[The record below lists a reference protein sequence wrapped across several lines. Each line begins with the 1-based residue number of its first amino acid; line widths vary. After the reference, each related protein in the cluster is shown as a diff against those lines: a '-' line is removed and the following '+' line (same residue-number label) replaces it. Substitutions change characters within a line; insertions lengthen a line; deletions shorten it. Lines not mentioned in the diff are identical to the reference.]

1 MNILNKI
8 SENTLYSFL
17 REIQKSFK
25 YFLIVLLTTQVINLY
40 AQDQIGDNI
49 IYEEQSAIQFG
60 YRTIISD
67 DAQIVAVASR
77 YGSPSDSKNIEGMV
91 AIFKYDSSL
100 ENDPTKN
107 VWQRIG
113 LIEGEANYDLSGDGI
128 SMSSDGYIIAIGAGF
143 NDGGAMSA
151 GHVRVYQYVVDNG
164 IGNWVQM
171 GNDIDGTD
179 RSDRLGQSLALSGD
193 GKRLAVGIPYA
204 DGDGNSVNM
213 AGAVRIYDWNDTSWD
228 QIGEIIHGD
237 TILDIRGM
245 DVDISA
251 DGTTVSI
258 VDLDLFSSDEKS
270 EVSIYRYNSDS
281 SAWIIMGDAISE
293 ESEANSS
300 SYETS
305 LSADGSIVAIG
316 NGTHDLAISDTII
329 ATEDYGNFEEGD
341 TLVTDNISNAG
352 WVRVFKY
359 SSSTNSWDQMG
370 QSIVGSRED
379 IFGAGLS
386 ISADG
391 TILAASA
398 YKGYGTVNNKYASY
412 DWFYKENPMGYL
424 RVYNFNG
431 SQWSQQAEV
440 VGDTLEELGGLGRV
454 DLTPDGKYFVVGSP
468 QQRYSSTNNN
478 DHVKVFTA
486 ATDTVAAN
494 ISSVSLDSTNSEL
507 TIQFSE
513 SVSGVSNSQL
523 GIDDFVLSISGGTAT
538 LNAKDYVAEVT
549 EDQTSWMIKFSTTGT
564 ANGSE
569 ILTVDLASDSS
580 IVDGFGNFSVSGQI
594 NNTVSLLD
602 KIPPR
607 ITFNATVGT
616 DVIADGSVTN
626 DATLTLNFTASEAG
640 TGFESDDVTV
650 TNASI
655 TNFTAS
661 SDTVY
666 SALLTPT
673 AEGDVTVA
681 IDAGAFKDAANNS
694 NIASTQFHWS
704 YDITTPTIT
713 ITADDDSSNVVI
725 NGYTTSD
732 EFIKLNFM
740 LSESSQAQ
748 YNTYD
753 FTAEDLTVTGGVI
766 SNFLALSSTEY
777 RATFTPESEG
787 RTTIDVAAN
796 VFMDEAG
803 NFNTAAPQF
812 SWTQLTTGPVL
823 DILVSNGTSSLNTGL
838 VTSDSILKVTF
849 ESGGRIINDFTADDI
864 SVSGG
869 TISDFIKV
877 GLSENAY
884 WTATFT
890 PSSEGVATIDIA
902 SGLFTDSFGLSNLSS
917 TQFSWTYDK
926 TGPTVSI
933 TASNGINEIA
943 RTSTTNDSELS
954 ITFETSETTTDFT
967 FDDITVSGGTLSDF
981 SALSATTY
989 NAIFTPSSDGQMVIR
1004 VVAGVFSDAAGNSSQ
1019 SIAKFSWFYDA
1030 TRPNME
1036 ITASNGTDEIAD
1048 VSSTNDSTLI
1058 LTFTSS
1064 EAVTDFTVTDI
1075 TLSGG
1080 LISDFSSTNDSVY
1093 TATFTPSADGATTID
1108 VDENSFTDA
1117 SGNDNMSAPQF
1128 HWTYDSTS
1136 PSIVITASDGE
1147 YTISD
1152 GSISNDAS
1160 LTLEITISESTSNFS
1175 VDDIVVS
1182 GGTLSSFAAY
1192 SSTSYHAI
1200 FTPNSE
1206 GATTIDIPAGA
1217 LTDAT
1222 GNSSLVA
1229 DQFNWTYK
1237 TTGPTLVK
1245 TAQEEL
1251 SGLELVN
1258 GGATNDDKIDFT
1270 FTLSEL
1276 STDFKVD
1283 DLVTSLGEFNNFQIV
1298 SDTVFTASYFSYME
1312 GTHTVDLPS
1321 GSFTDAIGN
1330 SNLSSNQFT
1339 WEYDKTSPSITISAT
1354 HGTNL
1359 IEDKSSSNDNALTLT
1374 FTTSEKAIDFSSD
1387 DVSVTGGNLSSF
1399 STSDSTTFIA
1409 TFTPTSD
1416 GIKTIQVGMSV
1427 FNDAVSN
1434 GNIASEDFNW
1444 TYDGTSPSM
1453 EITATSG
1460 GNGIAS
1466 GEVSNDLALMLT
1478 FTTSEATSD
1487 FTIDDLVVSGG
1498 KISNFESSSNTVYHA
1513 TFTPSQDGLTSIDVK
1528 DESFTDAAGNMNG
1541 SVAHFEWTYNSTP
1554 PSMTIIASNGTSEV
1568 LDGATT
1574 NDASLN
1580 ITFESSEAT
1589 LDFTSEDIIVA
1600 GGTISN
1606 FQVNSE
1612 NTFTAEFTPTAEG
1625 ATTVHYEV
1633 GAFTNSYGTAN
1644 ETAEQFNWVYKTTGP
1659 TMSITASNGDEAVLS
1674 GSTTNDEYL
1683 IVTFGSSSS
1692 TSDFTVEDI
1701 LVTGGTISEF
1711 LASND
1716 TVYSAKF
1723 TKSGEN
1729 LTTIDVASGSFK
1741 DATGNANLSATQFV
1755 WTHDISGPSITMR
1768 VTDGLDEISDGS
1780 KTNDPALNLIF
1791 SMSEPTLGF
1800 DVSDIVLDGG
1810 TVSNFN
1816 TLSTTEF
1823 GAIFTPNSES
1833 LVSISVNAGSFT
1845 DAFGNFNSDSINYTW
1860 TYDKT
1865 RPNMII
1871 TAKAGPH
1878 KVKNNST
1885 TGNPKLKVT
1894 FTANEATTDFEEED
1908 ITVTGGA
1915 ISNFTAVSRKVY
1927 TAVFTPFKEG
1937 LTTINVHPKRFTD
1950 KAGNPGRA
1958 AAKTYNWTYKTSGPS
1973 ITISATNGVD
1983 EVVTGSTTIDSLL
1996 EVTFTTSEKTISFSV
2011 DDLSA
2016 SGGEFSNFQ
2025 ILDSVIYKAIFT
2037 PTITGTTTIDVDAN
2051 MLENIVG
2058 NGNRAATQFVWTY
2071 DGVIEEE
2078 VNQAPI
2084 LDDLIFSLA
2093 ENSEVGSFV
2102 GTLTATDPDGDALTY
2117 VIISGNTSNTFNLD
2131 SLTAELKVADSTAL
2145 DFETMQIFSLEV
2157 EVSDGLLS
2165 DTGSVVINILDVD
2178 EVEDEDE
2185 ETLGFTNASSM
2196 VYPNPS
2202 NGFVN
2207 IKMAAFKEATI
2218 YNLSGK
2224 KVLRSTDNYM
2234 DVSALSEG
2242 VYIIK
2247 LENRSGD
2254 RFSTR
2259 LIKE

>member
-1 MNILNKI
+1 M
-8 SENTLYSFL
+8 
-17 REIQKSFK
+17 
-25 YFLIVLLTTQVINLY
+25 
-40 AQDQIGDNI
+40 
-49 IYEEQSAIQFG
+49 
-60 YRTIISD
+60 
-67 DAQIVAVASR
+67 
-77 YGSPSDSKNIEGMV
+77 
-91 AIFKYDSSL
+91 
-100 ENDPTKN
+100 
-107 VWQRIG
+107 
-113 LIEGEANYDLSGDGI
+113 
-128 SMSSDGYIIAIGAGF
+128 
-143 NDGGAMSA
+143 
-151 GHVRVYQYVVDNG
+151 
-164 IGNWVQM
+164 
-171 GNDIDGTD
+171 
-179 RSDRLGQSLALSGD
+179 
-193 GKRLAVGIPYA
+193 
-204 DGDGNSVNM
+204 
-213 AGAVRIYDWNDTSWD
+213 
-228 QIGEIIHGD
+228 
-237 TILDIRGM
+237 
-245 DVDISA
+245 
-251 DGTTVSI
+251 
-258 VDLDLFSSDEKS
+258 
-270 EVSIYRYNSDS
+270 
-281 SAWIIMGDAISE
+281 
-293 ESEANSS
+293 
-300 SYETS
+300 
-305 LSADGSIVAIG
+305 
-316 NGTHDLAISDTII
+316 
-329 ATEDYGNFEEGD
+329 
-341 TLVTDNISNAG
+341 
-352 WVRVFKY
+352 
-359 SSSTNSWDQMG
+359 
-370 QSIVGSRED
+370 
-379 IFGAGLS
+379 
-386 ISADG
+386 
-391 TILAASA
+391 
-398 YKGYGTVNNKYASY
+398 
-412 DWFYKENPMGYL
+412 
-424 RVYNFNG
+424 
-431 SQWSQQAEV
+431 
-440 VGDTLEELGGLGRV
+440 
-454 DLTPDGKYFVVGSP
+454 
-468 QQRYSSTNNN
+468 
-478 DHVKVFTA
+478 
-486 ATDTVAAN
+486 
-494 ISSVSLDSTNSEL
+494 
-507 TIQFSE
+507 
-513 SVSGVSNSQL
+513 
-523 GIDDFVLSISGGTAT
+523 
-538 LNAKDYVAEVT
+538 
-549 EDQTSWMIKFSTTGT
+549 
-564 ANGSE
+564 
-569 ILTVDLASDSS
+569 
-580 IVDGFGNFSVSGQI
+580 
-594 NNTVSLLD
+594 
-602 KIPPR
+602 
-607 ITFNATVGT
+607 
-616 DVIADGSVTN
+616 
-626 DATLTLNFTASEAG
+626 
-640 TGFESDDVTV
+640 
-650 TNASI
+650 
-655 TNFTAS
+655 
-661 SDTVY
+661 
-666 SALLTPT
+666 
-673 AEGDVTVA
+673 
-681 IDAGAFKDAANNS
+681 
-694 NIASTQFHWS
+694 
-704 YDITTPTIT
+704 
-713 ITADDDSSNVVI
+713 
-725 NGYTTSD
+725 
-732 EFIKLNFM
+732 
-740 LSESSQAQ
+740 
-748 YNTYD
+748 
-753 FTAEDLTVTGGVI
+753 
-766 SNFLALSSTEY
+766 
-777 RATFTPESEG
+777 
-787 RTTIDVAAN
+787 
-796 VFMDEAG
+796 
-803 NFNTAAPQF
+803 
-812 SWTQLTTGPVL
+812 
-823 DILVSNGTSSLNTGL
+823 
-838 VTSDSILKVTF
+838 
-849 ESGGRIINDFTADDI
+849 
-864 SVSGG
+864 SGG
-869 TISDFIKV
+869 TISDFLKV
-877 GLSENAY
+877 GSSENAY

-890 PSSEGVATIDIA
+890 PSTEGVATIDIA

-926 TGPTVSI
+926 TGPSVSI

-943 RTSTTNDSELS
+943 RTSTTNDSELT
-954 ITFETSETTTDFT
+954 ITFETSETTTDFAL
-967 FDDITVSGGTLSDF
+967 DDITASGGTLSDF

-1004 VVAGVFSDAAGNSSQ
+1004 VVAGVFSDAAGNGSQ
-1019 SIAKFSWFYDA
+1019 STAKFSWFYDG

-1075 TLSGG
+1075 IVSGG
-1080 LISDFSSTNDSVY
+1080 SISNFSSANDSVY

-1117 SGNDNMSAPQF
+1117 SGNNNMSAPQF
-1128 HWTYDSTS
+1128 HWTYDATS
-1136 PSIVITASDGE
+1136 PGVVITASDGE

-1160 LTLEITISESTSNFS
+1160 LTLEITTSESTSNFS
-1175 VDDIVVS
+1175 IDDIIVT
-1182 GGTLSSFAAY
+1182 GGNLSSFAAF

-1200 FTPNSE
+1200 FTPNAE
-1206 GATTIDIPAGA
+1206 GATTIDISAGA
-1217 LTDAT
+1217 FTDAT
-1222 GNSSLVA
+1222 GNSSLAA

-1237 TTGPTLVK
+1237 TTGPSLVK
-1245 TAQEEL
+1245 TATEGL

-1258 GGATNDDKIDFT
+1258 GGATNDDNIDFT
-1270 FTLSEL
+1270 FTISEL
-1276 STDFKVD
+1276 SSDFTVD
-1283 DLVTSLGEFNNFQIV
+1283 DLVTSLGEFNNFQTV

-1321 GSFTDAIGN
+1321 GSFTDAVGN
-1330 SNLSSNQFT
+1330 SNLSSNQFI
-1339 WEYDKTSPSITISAT
+1339 WEYDKTSPSITISAA

-1359 IEDKSSSNDNALTLT
+1359 IEDNSSSNDNALTLT
-1374 FTTSEKAIDFSSD
+1374 FTTSEKTIDFSSD

-1416 GIKTIQVGMSV
+1416 GITTIQVGMSV

-1434 GNIASEDFNW
+1434 GNIASQDFNW
-1444 TYDGTSPSM
+1444 TYDGTSPTM

-1460 GNGIAS
+1460 GNAIAS

-1478 FTTSEATSD
+1478 FTSSEATSD
-1487 FTIDDLVVSGG
+1487 FTIDDLFVSGG

-1528 DESFTDAAGNMNG
+1528 DESFTDAVGNTNG
-1541 SVAHFEWTYNSTP
+1541 SVAHFEWTYSSTP
-1554 PSMTIIASNGTSEV
+1554 PSMAINASNGTNEV

-1589 LDFTSEDIIVA
+1589 SDFTAEDIIVT

-1606 FQVNSE
+1606 FQVNGE
-1612 NTFTAEFTPTAEG
+1612 NTFTAEFTPNAEG
-1625 ATTVHYEV
+1625 ATTIHYEV

-1659 TMSITASNGDEAVLS
+1659 TMSITASNGNEAVLN

-1683 IVTFGSSSS
+1683 IVTFESSSS
-1692 TSDFTVEDI
+1692 TSDFTVDDI

-1741 DATGNANLSATQFV
+1741 DAIGNANLSATQFV

-1780 KTNDPALNLIF
+1780 KTNDPALILTF

-1816 TLSTTEF
+1816 TLSTTEYS
-1823 GAIFTPNSES
+1823 AIFTPTRES
-1833 LVSISVNAGSFT
+1833 TVSISVNAESFT
-1845 DAFGNFNSDSINYTW
+1845 DAFGNFNADSINYTW
-1860 TYDKT
+1860 TYDIT

-1894 FTANEATTDFEEED
+1894 FTVNEATTDFEEED

-1950 KAGNPGRA
+1950 KAGNLGRA
-1958 AAKTYNWTYKTSGPS
+1958 AAKRYNWTYKTSGPS

-1983 EVVTGSTTIDSLL
+1983 EVVTGSTTIDPSL
-1996 EVTFTTSEKTISFSV
+1996 EVTFTTSEKTIGFSV

-2025 ILDSVIYKAIFT
+2025 ILDSIIYKGTFT

-2051 MLENIVG
+2051 MFENIVG
-2058 NGNRAATQFVWTY
+2058 NGNRAATQFVWTF

-2084 LDDLIFSLA
+2084 LNDAIFSLA
-2093 ENSEVGSFV
+2093 ENSEIGSLVGI
-2102 GTLTATDPDGDALTY
+2102 LTATDADSDTLTFT
-2117 VIISGNTSNTFNLD
+2117 IIGGNTSNTFILD
-2131 SLTAELKVADSTAL
+2131 SLTAELKVSDSTAL
-2145 DFETMQIFSLEV
+2145 DYETTQIFSLEV

-2185 ETLGFTNASSM
+2185 ETLGFANASSM
-2196 VYPNPS
+2196 IYPNPS
-2202 NGFVN
+2202 NGVVN

-2224 KVLRSTDNYM
+2224 RIMRSTDNYM

>member
-1 MNILNKI
+1 MRFAQDSPKI
-8 SENTLYSFL
+8 GIYAFP
-17 REIQKSFK
+17 RGIQKSFK
-25 YFLIVLLTTQVINLY
+25 YFLIILLITQSIDLF
-40 AQDQIGDNI
+40 AQDQIGNNV

-128 SMSSDGYIIAIGAGF
+128 SMSSDGSIIAIGAGF

-213 AGAVRIYDWNDTSWD
+213 AGAVQIYDWNDTSWD

-258 VDLDLFSSDEKS
+258 VDLDLFSSDEQS

-293 ESEANSS
+293 ETEANSS

-316 NGTHDLAISDTII
+316 NGTHDLAVSDTII

-454 DLTPDGKYFVVGSP
+454 DLTSDGKYFVVGSP

-478 DHVKVFTA
+478 DHAKVFTA
-486 ATDTVAAN
+486 ATDTVAAT
-494 ISSVSLDSTNSEL
+494 ISSISLDSTNSEL

-513 SVSGVSNSQL
+513 SVSGVGNSQL
-523 GIDDFVLSISGGTAT
+523 GIDDFVLSISGGAAT

-602 KIPPR
+602 KIPPQ
-607 ITFNATVGT
+607 ITFTATDGT
-616 DVIADGSVTN
+616 DFIADGSVTN
-626 DATLTLNFTASEAG
+626 DATLTLNFTASEVG

-732 EFIKLNFM
+732 EFIKLNFT
-740 LSESSQAQ
+740 LSESSQDQ
-748 YNTYD
+748 NDTYD

-823 DILVSNGTSSLNTGL
+823 DILVSNGTSSLSTGL
-838 VTSDSILKVTF
+838 VTSDSILNITF

-869 TISDFIKV
+869 TIGDFIKV

-943 RTSTTNDSELS
+943 RTSKTNDSELS
-954 ITFETSETTTDFT
+954 ITFETSETTTDFAL
-967 FDDITVSGGTLSDF
+967 DDITVSGGTLSDF
-981 SALSATTY
+981 SALNATTY

-1030 TRPNME
+1030 TKPNME

-1064 EAVTDFTVTDI
+1064 ESVADFTVTDI
-1075 TLSGG
+1075 IMGG
-1080 LISDFSSTNDSVY
+1080 AGGSISDFSSTNDSVY

-1128 HWTYDSTS
+1128 HWTYDATS
-1136 PSIVITASDGE
+1136 PGVVITASDAE

-1160 LTLEITISESTSNFS
+1160 LTLEITTSESTSNFS
-1175 VDDIVVS
+1175 VDDIVVT

-1200 FTPNSE
+1200 FTPNLE
-1206 GATTIDIPAGA
+1206 GATTIDISAGA
-1217 LTDAT
+1217 FTDAT
-1222 GNSSLVA
+1222 GNSSLAA

-1339 WEYDKTSPSITISAT
+1339 WEYDKTSPSITISAA

-1359 IEDKSSSNDNALTLT
+1359 IEDNSSSNDNALTLT

-1416 GIKTIQVGMSV
+1416 GITTIQVGMSV

-1444 TYDGTSPSM
+1444 TYDGTSPTM

-1460 GNGIAS
+1460 GNAIAS

-1487 FTIDDLVVSGG
+1487 FTIDDFIVSGG

-1580 ITFESSEAT
+1580 VTFESSEAT
-1589 LDFTSEDIIVA
+1589 LDFTSEDIIVT

-1633 GAFTNSYGTAN
+1633 GAFTNSYGTVN
-1644 ETAEQFNWVYKTTGP
+1644 QTAEQFNWVYKTTGP
-1659 TMSITASNGDEAVLS
+1659 TMSITASNGDEAVLN

-1692 TSDFTVEDI
+1692 TSDFTVDDI

-1711 LASND
+1711 LAFND

-1780 KTNDPALNLIF
+1780 KTNDPALILIF

-1823 GAIFTPNSES
+1823 GATFTPTSES
-1833 LVSISVNAGSFT
+1833 LVSISVNAGGFT

-1860 TYDKT
+1860 TYDIT

-1894 FTANEATTDFEEED
+1894 FTANEATTDFEEGD

-1973 ITISATNGVD
+1973 IVISATNGVD
-1983 EVVTGSTTIDSLL
+1983 EVVTGSTTIDSSL
-1996 EVTFTTSEKTISFSV
+1996 EVTFTCSEQTIGFTV

-2016 SGGEFSNFQ
+2016 SGGQFSNFQ
-2025 ILDSVIYKAIFT
+2025 MLDSIIYRATFT
-2037 PTITGTTTIDVDAN
+2037 PTITGATTIDVDAN
-2051 MLENIVG
+2051 MFENIVG
-2058 NGNRAATQFVWTY
+2058 NGNRAATQFIWTF
-2071 DGVIEEE
+2071 DGVIEEI
-2078 VNQAPI
+2078 VNQPPTITA
-2084 LDDLIFSLA
+2084 DTYSLA
-2093 ENSEVGSFV
+2093 ENSAN
-2102 GTLTATDPDGDALTY
+2102 GTVLGTIEATDPDGDTLIYTI
-2117 VIISGNTSNTFNLD
+2117 VSGNDAEAFSLNSNSGELTVSTS
-2131 SLTAELKVADSTAL
+2131 SAL
-2145 DFETMQIFSLEV
+2145 DFETTPTYSLV
-2157 EVSDGLLS
+2157 IEVSDGASS
-2165 DTGSVVINILDVD
+2165 DSALFLINLTDVD
-2178 EVEDEDE
+2178 EEEEE
-2185 ETLGFTNASSM
+2185 ETLSLADASEM
-2196 VYPNPS
+2196 IYPNPTD
-2202 NGFVN
+2202 GIIN

-2224 KVLRSTDNYM
+2224 KIMRSTYDRI
-2234 DVSALSEG
+2234 DVSSLSEG